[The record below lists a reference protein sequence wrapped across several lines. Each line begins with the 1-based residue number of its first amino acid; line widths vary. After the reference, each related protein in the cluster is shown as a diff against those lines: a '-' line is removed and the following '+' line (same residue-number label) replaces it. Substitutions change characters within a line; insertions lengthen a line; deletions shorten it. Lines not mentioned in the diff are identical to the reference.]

1 MTRLVLVRH
10 GETVWHAENRYAG
23 RSDIAL
29 TDKGRAQAQ
38 RLAEWA
44 RTANLSAIWASTLS
58 RARLTAEPAAEAT
71 GLPLQTDAR
80 LVELD
85 FGQGEGMTDAEMHAT
100 FPEERAA
107 FLRDPAAHPLPGGE
121 DPATAAER
129 CVTALHSIADA
140 NKDGRVLVVAHNT
153 LLRLVLC
160 RLLGIPVG
168 HYRTVFP
175 YLANGTITEIGIT
188 GESVSL
194 LSFNAPLNEFKKDRI

>member
-38 RLAEWA
+38 RLAEWS

-58 RARLTAEPAAEAT
+58 RAQLTALPAAEAT
-71 GLPLQTDAR
+71 GLPLQTDDR

-85 FGQGEGMTDAEMHAT
+85 FGRGEGMTDTEMCAA
-100 FPEERAA
+100 FPAQRAA

-121 DPATAAER
+121 DPTAAAER
-129 CVTALHSIADA
+129 CIAALHSIAAA
-140 NKDGRVLVVAHNT
+140 NKDGHVLVVAHNT

-160 RLLGIPVG
+160 RLLGIPLG
-168 HYRTVFP
+168 RYRAVFP
-175 YLANGTITEIGIT
+175 HLANGTITEIGIT
-188 GESVSL
+188 GENVSL
-194 LSFNAPLNEFKKDRI
+194 LSFNAPLNEFKKVEV

>member
-10 GETVWHAENRYAG
+10 GETIWHAENRYAG

-44 RTANLSAIWASTLS
+44 RTANLNAIWASTLS
-58 RARLTAEPAAEAT
+58 RAQLTALPASEAT

-85 FGQGEGMTDAEMHAT
+85 FGRGEGMTEVEMHTA
-100 FPEERAA
+100 FPAERAA

-121 DPATAAER
+121 DPAAATDR
-129 CVTALHSIADA
+129 CIAALHSIAA
-140 NKDGRVLVVAHNT
+140 ASQGGRAIVVAHNT

-160 RLLGIPVG
+160 RLLGIPLG
-168 HYRTVFP
+168 RYRTVFP
-175 YLANGTITEIGIT
+175 HLANGTITEIGIT
-188 GESVSL
+188 AESVSL
-194 LSFNAPLNEFKKDRI
+194 LSFNAPLNELKKVEV